1 MIQCVRGGPDSPT
14 CQFAYPGGCTYLFAS
29 AAALFAAHR
38 AFIAAA
44 SCARRSGVR
53 LSFLFTFL
61 AALGLLTAASRVWV
75 GVKRRFFFSVRPEV
89 LALSRVLLARAA
101 DFLFFLAMPAFV
113 TASSFCFS
121 LASFFAPFCRRAS
134 SRRIFLLRFLGFIG
148 ISCAS
153 ARAANGALDFEL
165 MTKPHQCHAIVCPAL
180 KPRLRRLFARGV
192 YAVGV
197 PSLLAKCQCLTVMT
211 LLPGNPAAVIQGV
224 RLPIATARHAIR
236 VINPRRSTGRS

>member
-1 MIQCVRGGPDSPT
+1 MSK
-14 CQFAYPGGCTYLFAS
+14 L
-29 AAALFAAHR
+29 
-38 AFIAAA
+38 
-44 SCARRSGVR
+44 RRMEFYSSLNV
-53 LSFLFTFL
+53 SD
-61 AALGLLTAASRVWV
+61 LTAASRVWV

-211 LLPGNPAAVIQGV
+211 LLPDNLAAVIQGV
-224 RLPIATARHAIR
+224 RANKLREVLPTHQH
-236 VINPRRSTGRS
+236 NSHGPGRLELEGFS